1 MTTNNTLPS
10 LAASNNDTVG
20 NDTTLTTTT
29 PLITT
34 HTNGNNIAT
43 DVQKEEKQLLRD
55 KEQSV
60 LCDEKN

>member
-43 DVQKEEKQLLRD
+43 DVQKEEK
-55 KEQSV
+55 
-60 LCDEKN
+60 